1 MIYTFRGKQV
11 IVDRD
16 LAELYHVETRVLNQ
30 SVKRN
35 IDRFPVEFR
44 FQLND
49 EEKTELVTNYD
60 WFETLKHSNSNPYV
74 FTEQGIAMLSAILR
88 SNVAIQVSIK
98 IMNTF
103 VKMRKFLVSNQELF
117 SRLDRLELKQIEVDK
132 KIEEVFN
139 CIATN
144 TEIKQHI
151 FFDGQ
156 IYDAF
161 SFIVNIIKKSK
172 HKIVLIDNYVD
183 INTLNILYKK
193 NNGVKVVIITNGKMK
208 A

>member
-30 SVKRN
+30 SVKKN

-49 EEKTELVTNYD
+49 EEKTELVTNCD
-60 WFETLKHSNSNPYV
+60 RFETLKHSNSNPYV

-103 VKMRKFLVSNQELF
+103 VKMLKFLVSNQELF